1 MNKLT
6 WPDALRRSR
15 HADDPVETALVALH
29 ISQAYVCV
37 QCNVVIATAMSC
49 PRCGSGLGIA
59 SLSAW
64 LGSIDA
70 FVEAA
75 TALNQ
80 ASRVMGR
87 ERKL

>member
-1 MNKLT
+1 MI
-6 WPDALRRSR
+6 
-15 HADDPVETALVALH
+15 ALH

-37 QCNVVIATAMSC
+37 QCNVVIATAMAC

-64 LGSIDA
+64 LGSLDA

-75 TALNQ
+75 TELNR
-80 ASRVMGR
+80 ASGVMGR
-87 ERKL
+87 KVTT